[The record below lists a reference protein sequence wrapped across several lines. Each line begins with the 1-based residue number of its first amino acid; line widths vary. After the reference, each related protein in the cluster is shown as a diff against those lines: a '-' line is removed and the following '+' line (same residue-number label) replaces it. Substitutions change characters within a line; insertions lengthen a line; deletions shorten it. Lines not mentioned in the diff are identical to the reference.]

1 MGTDA
6 SVEVL
11 KRVNLVDF
19 LSGQYGLEFQRRG
32 AGFACR
38 SPFSEDSTPSFFVR
52 LVKGHWL
59 FKDFSSGAAG
69 TIFDFVQM
77 KEGLGSFADALAFVR
92 GMVSGALMSDSGRES
107 GSGPGSEPVAG
118 AGRRYDVDRLYERFR
133 REDPGVCR
141 RYLLSR
147 GIAADL
153 VDALISDGTVV
164 HNRHSGR
171 SWCTFA
177 VRDEAGR
184 LSCLDNHAIEGKG
197 KFVLGVKVA
206 FSLEWAQL
214 RRAQAVFLTE
224 GIIDYLSVKTLELTP
239 PPGLALLGN
248 QLLLEPSLLEGT
260 ERLVSALDSD
270 EGGRGAY
277 LDLSALYPDK
287 EIEIYDLE
295 GHKDPNELLMAARSG
310 KGRKLSPQRKL
321 QLYREFQQSAN
332 KAALAERWGIDR
344 SYLYEVVRD
353 VEDTLVESFSER
365 KVGRPP
371 KGMPTSLAEA
381 HERIRELERQYER
394 EATKREELYC
404 RNELMAIRLKWAEI
418 EAAEARGE
426 KVDEASGAGKKPQV
440 KKTKNRRRF

>member
-1 MGTDA
+1 MDA
-6 SVEVL
+6 SIEAL

-19 LSGQYGLEFQRRG
+19 LSRQYGLEFQRRG
-32 AGFACR
+32 AEFACR
-38 SPFSEDSTPSFFVR
+38 SPFGADATPSFFVR

-69 TIFDFVQM
+69 TIFDFVQL
-77 KEGLGSFADALAFVR
+77 KEGLRSFADALELVR
-92 GMVSGALMSDSGRES
+92 RMVSGALMTDGGRES
-107 GSGPGSEPVAG
+107 ESGSSAEPAG
-118 AGRRYDVDRLYERFR
+118 QRYEVDRLYERFR
-133 REDPGVCR
+133 REDPEVCR

-147 GIAADL
+147 GIGADL
-153 VDALISDGTVV
+153 VDGLISEGLVV
-164 HNRHSGR
+164 HNRHGGR

-184 LSCLDNHAIEGKG
+184 LSCLDNHAIEGRE
-197 KFVLGVKVA
+197 KFILGVKAA

-214 RRAQAVFLTE
+214 REAKAVYLTE
-224 GIIDYLSVKTLELTP
+224 GIIDYLSVKTLELRP
-239 PPGLALLGN
+239 PPGMALLGN
-248 QLLLEPSLLEGT
+248 QLLFPPSLLEGA
-260 ERLVSALDSD
+260 ERLLSALDSD
-270 EGGRGAY
+270 EGGKGAF

-295 GHKDPNELLMAARSG
+295 GHKDPNELLLAVRSG
-310 KGRKLSPQRKL
+310 QGRKLSPQRRL

-353 VEDTLVESFSER
+353 VEETLVESFSER

-404 RNELMAIRLKWAEI
+404 RNEFMAIRLKWAEI

-426 KVDEASGAGKKPQV
+426 KVDEASGAGKKPQI
-440 KKTKNRRRF
+440 KKKKSRRRW